1 MKHNKKITSL
11 LKIIFKN
18 SYDLSNYIDE
28 ETKKINKK
36 SSKVWALWI
45 ITFIVIYISYALLN
59 FLKDA
64 GIQSIFLG
72 IFFFAMQTMIIF
84 QSAMICGNIFFFSK
98 DNENYLYM
106 PISTAELIISKLG
119 VVFSIII
126 GAVSL
131 IMGPAILLYGIRT
144 IQPLLFFIL
153 LPVVIIFITFAYSL
167 IVTIITIIVT
177 RIFKFIKNRK
187 IYQQIVTTV
196 ITLMA
201 FIPLLSVVNILNNAI
216 QVEGKISQQT
226 INRLLKFM
234 PVTNIGIDMLTKLN
248 WNSLIGLLKL
258 IAICLGI
265 FFIFLMVGKILYLK
279 NVLTI
284 NSIFVKRKKKK
295 KIKIKNTNKKR
306 GNKYLA
312 YVVNDLKAILKNQT
326 YFTNYIYKI
335 LIILVISLLVVFSI
349 AQAIEKLTSTI
360 EAPIDFSLTF
370 ESFSIV
376 IGIIQILFTFS
387 TVSLT
392 AISRYGKTA
401 IFLKYIPIKQRTQ
414 FSLKLIPG
422 ILINTIIV
430 IVTCFASNK
439 ILKINTI
446 CNVGIITIGMLLN
459 VINCCILLLIDLW
472 RPQLNFENEITTV
485 KQNDNNILK
494 YILTVVMCFI
504 LWYLKEIT
512 KELEINKSILVE
524 GIVFSIILGVI
535 WYIIVRKKEK
545 LFKNIY

>member
-1 MKHNKKITSL
+1 MKHNKKIISL
-11 LKIIFKN
+11 LKIMFKN

-45 ITFIVIYISYALLN
+45 ITFVVIYISYALLN

-84 QSAMICGNIFFFSK
+84 QSAMICGNILFFSK

-106 PISTAELIISKLG
+106 PISTTELIISKLG

-153 LPVVIIFITFAYSL
+153 LPVVIILITFAYSL

-201 FIPLLSVVNILNNAI
+201 FIPLLSIVNILNNAI

-226 INRLLKFM
+226 IKGLLKFM

-258 IAICLGI
+258 IAICFGI
-265 FFIFLMVGKILYLK
+265 FVIFLIVGKILYLK

-284 NSIFVKRKKKK
+284 NSIFVKSKK
-295 KIKIKNTNKKR
+295 KIKIEKTNKKS

-312 YVVNDLKAILKNQT
+312 YVVNDLKTILKNQT

-335 LIILVISLLVVFSI
+335 LIILVIALLVVFSF

-360 EAPIDFSLTF
+360 ETPIDLSLTF

-392 AISRYGKTA
+392 AISRYGKNA
-401 IFLKYIPIKQRTQ
+401 IFLKYIPIKQGTQ

-422 ILINTIIV
+422 ILINSIIV

-439 ILKINTI
+439 ILKINTV

-472 RPQLNFENEITTV
+472 RPQLNFENEITV
-485 KQNDNNILK
+485 IKQNDNNILK
-494 YILTVVMCFI
+494 YILAVVVCFV
-504 LWYLKEIT
+504 LWYLKEVT
-512 KELEINKSILVE
+512 KKMDINKSILVE
-524 GIVFSIILGVI
+524 GIVFGIILGVI
-535 WYIIVRKKEK
+535 WYIIVRKKER

>member
-11 LKIIFKN
+11 LKIMFKN

-45 ITFIVIYISYALLN
+45 ITFVVIYISYALLN

-84 QSAMICGNIFFFSK
+84 QSAMICGNILFFSK

-106 PISTAELIISKLG
+106 PISTTELIISKLG

-153 LPVVIIFITFAYSL
+153 LPVVIILITFAYSL

-226 INRLLKFM
+226 IKGLLKFM

-258 IAICLGI
+258 IAICFGI
-265 FFIFLMVGKILYLK
+265 FVIFLIVEK
-279 NVLTI
+279 
-284 NSIFVKRKKKK
+284 F
-295 KIKIKNTNKKR
+295 
-306 GNKYLA
+306 
-312 YVVNDLKAILKNQT
+312 
-326 YFTNYIYKI
+326 YI
-335 LIILVISLLVVFSI
+335 
-349 AQAIEKLTSTI
+349 
-360 EAPIDFSLTF
+360 
-370 ESFSIV
+370 
-376 IGIIQILFTFS
+376 
-387 TVSLT
+387 
-392 AISRYGKTA
+392 
-401 IFLKYIPIKQRTQ
+401 
-414 FSLKLIPG
+414 
-422 ILINTIIV
+422 
-430 IVTCFASNK
+430 
-439 ILKINTI
+439 
-446 CNVGIITIGMLLN
+446 
-459 VINCCILLLIDLW
+459 
-472 RPQLNFENEITTV
+472 
-485 KQNDNNILK
+485 
-494 YILTVVMCFI
+494 
-504 LWYLKEIT
+504 
-512 KELEINKSILVE
+512 
-524 GIVFSIILGVI
+524 
-535 WYIIVRKKEK
+535 
-545 LFKNIY
+545 